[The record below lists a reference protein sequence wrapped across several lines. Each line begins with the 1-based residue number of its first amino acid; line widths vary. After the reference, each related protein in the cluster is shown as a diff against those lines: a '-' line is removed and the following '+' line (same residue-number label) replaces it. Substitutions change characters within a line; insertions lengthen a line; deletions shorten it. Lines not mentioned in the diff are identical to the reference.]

1 MADKATSRVLGT
13 SVAVGGTIGRSSEFR
28 RIEALPR
35 RALDLSSVRDLT
47 EFFRRPGGTMKLRP
61 IQSAALLEAAEQ
73 NGLFAP
79 IGVGLG
85 KELICLLL
93 PEVLDAKRAVLL
105 IPSKLKIQVRRETEL
120 IYSKHFKLPLDRL
133 TIVTYRELSDRKT
146 DDILEKLNPDVIIA
160 NEGHHL
166 RNMLRA
172 RASARGRRFLRYMK
186 EHPECRFCIL
196 SGTIT
201 SRSLNDYAQ
210 LLELALRKNS
220 PLPLGYREVQDWAGA
235 IDVKP
240 EYVMQ
245 PGALRRFCNEG
256 ESVRE
261 GYRRR
266 LTETPGVVA
275 TNEENEV
282 GAALIVRRYS
292 IPLPDRIQRA
302 LAEIKKS
309 FSIEGHQFAQALT
322 KAQTLRTVAAGF
334 YYVWRW
340 PGGVVDTDWLEARAA
355 WTEAVNHKLG
365 RAKRGMDSP
374 ALLAEAAERWFK
386 DVKTD
391 KPTWECPAW
400 VRWREEKHKKPP
412 PRDAVWLDDYLCRD
426 AVERARKHAKKAP
439 TIIWYLNRAIGA
451 KLGEL
456 SGLEVHG
463 DGTDLVGVE
472 RDIVIASIHVHGE
485 GKNLQ
490 GHYSRNVITQ
500 FPPNGLMAEQ
510 LLGRT
515 HRPGQ
520 EADEVIV
527 DWAGHTPE
535 TEAAMY
541 RAIEDAK
548 YQQET
553 LGVRQKLLYCTRI
566 D

>member
-1 MADKATSRVLGT
+1 MAEQVARVLGA
-13 SVAVGGTIGRSSEFR
+13 SVAVGGIIGRSSEFR

-35 RALDLSSVRDLT
+35 RVLDLKHVQDLT
-47 EFFRRPGGTMKLRP
+47 EFFQKPGGRMKLKP

-105 IPSKLKIQVRRETEL
+105 IPSKLKTQVERETKT
-120 IYSKHFKLPLDRL
+120 IYGKHFKLPLDRL
-133 TIVTYRELSDRKT
+133 TIVTYDDLSKKTGFDLLDRLK
-146 DDILEKLNPDVIIA
+146 PDLIIA
-160 NEGHHL
+160 NEGHRL
-166 RNMLRA
+166 RNMLRGK
-172 RASARGRRFLRYMK
+172 ASARGRRFITYMR

-201 SRSLNDYAQ
+201 SRSINDYAPF
-210 LLELALRKNS
+210 LELALRKNS
-220 PLPLGYREVQDWAGA
+220 PLPLGHREVQDWAGA

-256 ESVRE
+256 ETVRD

-266 LTETPGVVA
+266 LIETPGVVA
-275 TNEENEV
+275 SSDNDEV
-282 GAALIVRRYS
+282 GASLIVRRYGV
-292 IPLPDRIQRA
+292 PLPERIQKA

-309 FSIEGHQFAQALT
+309 FSVEGHKFNAALT
-322 KAQTLRTVAAGF
+322 KAQMLRTVAAGF
-334 YYVWRW
+334 YYVWKW
-340 PGGVVDTDWLEARAA
+340 PGGVPDTEWLEARAA
-355 WTEAVNHKLG
+355 WAEAVNQKLG
-365 RAKRGMDSP
+365 RARKGMDTP
-374 ALLAEAAERWFK
+374 GLLADAAERWFK
-386 DVKTD
+386 DKPTD
-391 KPTWECPAW
+391 KPVWECPAW
-400 VRWREEKHKKPP
+400 IAWREQRRKKDP
-412 PRDAVWLDDYLCRD
+412 PRQAVWLDDFLCRD
-426 AVERARKHAKKAP
+426 ALERAKKHAAKAP
-439 TIIWYLNRAIGA
+439 TVLWYLNRAIGA

-456 SGLEVHG
+456 SGLPVYG
-463 DGTDLVGVE
+463 QGTDLTGVE
-472 RDIVIASIHVHGE
+472 RDIAIASIHVQGE

-490 GHYSRNVITQ
+490 GHYSRNVVVQ
-500 FPPNGLMAEQ
+500 FPPNGLVAEQ
-510 LLGRT
+510 MLGRT

-520 EADEVIV
+520 EADEVVV

-535 TEAAMY
+535 TVAAMY
-541 RAIEDAK
+541 KAIEDAK

-553 LGVRQKLLYCTRI
+553 LGVRQKLLYCTMI